1 VNLPPPCDIAFVA
14 AGALTAGFVNGLSG
28 TGYALVAL
36 GFWLHAMSPIT
47 AAPLAALCSVGG
59 HVQSLPRIW
68 HGVMWSRLWPFLLAG
83 AIGVPVGTTLLRHV
97 HVQPLKLGVG
107 LLLIFYCSWMAFI
120 RRPPIVTGG
129 GKLADAV
136 IGLTGGVMGGMASLS
151 GPAPTI
157 WAQLRGWN
165 MHEQRGVNQPFNM
178 SILTIALI
186 SSAVAG
192 FLDRT
197 FLVWTVL
204 ALPLTLIGSR
214 VGLTLYRRI
223 NDLQFRRIVLILL
236 AVSGAMLIVS
246 ATR

>member
-1 VNLPPPCDIAFVA
+1 
-14 AGALTAGFVNGLSG
+14 
-28 TGYALVAL
+28 
-36 GFWLHAMSPIT
+36 
-47 AAPLAALCSVGG
+47 
-59 HVQSLPRIW
+59 
-68 HGVMWSRLWPFLLAG
+68 
-83 AIGVPVGTTLLRHV
+83 
-97 HVQPLKLGVG
+97 VG
-107 LLLIFYCSWMAFI
+107 LLLIFYCTWMAFI

-204 ALPLTLIGSR
+204 ALPLTLIGAR
-214 VGLTLYRRI
+214 VGLTLYRRV

-236 AVSGAMLIVS
+236 AVSGATLIVS